1 MSNPMPTEL
10 GNLQVQ
16 IMWDMI
22 LLHIRWKLYR
32 QLFGTSPERIDL
44 LNRFGGFLAY
54 NVERVMWED
63 VTLKICRLM
72 DPAKKKKYTHQ
83 NRSLKQLVNLMDQS
97 EPGASSRVVT
107 RGMDGTPGTETLD
120 KALVRAKD
128 LCAPFRERR
137 NRVIAHADDGRVSI
151 PLPASSRAEV
161 EQLLAL
167 YRDVFNGV
175 LHHYG
180 QPLFGLNDP
189 PMAPPITA
197 GDGDV
202 FIARLQSV
210 VGYLE
215 AEGRPETGT

>member
-1 MSNPMPTEL
+1 MPTEL

-16 IMWDMI
+16 IMSDMI
-22 LLHIRWKLYR
+22 WLHIRWKLYR

-44 LNRFGGFLAY
+44 LNRFGGFLVN
-54 NVERVMWED
+54 NVQTVMWED
-63 VTLKICRLM
+63 VTLRICRLM

-97 EPGASSRVVT
+97 EPGASSTVVT

-120 KALVRAKD
+120 NALVRAKD

-137 NRVIAHADDGRVSI
+137 NRVIAHADAECMGT
-151 PLPASSRAEV
+151 PLTVSSRAEV
-161 EQLLAL
+161 EQLLAV

-180 QPLFGLNDP
+180 QALFGQNDP

-197 GDGDV
+197 GDGDE

-215 AEGRPETGT
+215 AEGRPGAGT